1 MNNPTTYLSKADVKL
16 AADAVDILIAVDKT
30 LGSGLTS
37 LTTVA
42 DAAAGDKVAVS
53 NICGYMRFS
62 QFANPTSPSDNTN
75 LRSIFS
81 HCILLPRRFPIFERG
96 SVTDWRG
103 SGRACRR
110 PGQHIRLD
118 KCLQIRSFLAGC

>member
-1 MNNPTTYLSKADVKL
+1 MNNPTTHLSTADVKL
-16 AADAVDILIAVDKT
+16 AADKVDILIAVDKT

-42 DAAAGDKVAVS
+42 DAAAGDRVAVS

-62 QFANPTSPSDNTN
+62 QFANPTSPSGDAD

-81 HCILLPRRFPIFERG
+81 HYILLPRRFPIFECG
-96 SVTDWRG
+96 SVTD
-103 SGRACRR
+103 
-110 PGQHIRLD
+110 
-118 KCLQIRSFLAGC
+118 